1 MDTWD
6 DGSDY
11 EDYMGR
17 WSRPMAREFLEWLDV
32 RSGARWLDVGCGT
45 GALAGAIAQ
54 RTRPA
59 RLAGIDPSPGFLRT
73 ASERVGGDADFLVG
87 DAQSLPF
94 EDHEFDASVSA
105 VALNFVPDPGLAV
118 REMQRVTVDGGV
130 VAAYVWDYAD
140 GMQMIRRFWDAAV
153 ALDPAAA
160 DIDEAARF
168 PICRPRPLSELFEA
182 SGLAGVQVSALEIST
197 EFRSFSE
204 YWEPML
210 GAQGPIPTYVASL
223 GEEERHRLAG
233 QLEDAL
239 PTASGGSISLIARAW
254 AVRGTP

>member
-1 MDTWD
+1 
-6 DGSDY
+6 
-11 EDYMGR
+11 
-17 WSRPMAREFLEWLDV
+17 MAREFLEWLDV

-254 AVRGTP
+254 AVRGRP